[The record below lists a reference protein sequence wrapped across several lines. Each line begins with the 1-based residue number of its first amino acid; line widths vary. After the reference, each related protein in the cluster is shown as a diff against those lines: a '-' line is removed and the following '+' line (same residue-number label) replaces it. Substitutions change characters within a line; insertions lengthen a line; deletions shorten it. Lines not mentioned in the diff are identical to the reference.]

1 MRYLALAAA
10 IALALPP
17 AVSVDAR
24 GPGLPAEAMARA
36 DSRSTYLVSFVEPAA
51 PQFRGFQAKDGKRP
65 ALAPVSIAVT
75 GQPKYDPARPEAQAY
90 LDYLGDLREQR
101 LAAASSLLGRP
112 LEPLFVYEHA
122 LNGVALEL
130 TAGEAQRLAG
140 LPGVRAVTPDFERF
154 ALTDRGPAW
163 IKAPDLWS
171 GAAGVTSRGESIV
184 VGVIDSGVNAT
195 HPSFAAVSGS
205 FTHSN
210 PKGRFFGWCVANP
223 ASCNTKLIGLYD
235 FVAGGSNGTG
245 ASGADPD
252 GHGTHVASTAVGNPV
267 NSTFSGQPVT
277 ISGVAPRAN
286 LISYRGCGSTPDNR
300 SCGSGA
306 RLVASINQAIADGVD
321 VINYSIGGSAYDPW
335 LTVGGAINS
344 DTEAFL
350 AAREA
355 GIVVAAAA
363 GNEGPN
369 PGTLGSPA
377 NSPWVLG
384 VASVTHNRSGQGDV
398 LASSSGRGPVV
409 PRNVIKPDVAAPG
422 VQIRAA
428 SNTDN
433 GVRQMS
439 GTSMAS
445 PHVAGAAALLKAAR
459 PGWNAD
465 QIISALMLTA
475 RPDTVVDANFTPSN
489 PHQRGAGT
497 LDLSLAVNASL
508 ALRHAAD
515 AFRNANAGNA
525 SALNLPSLAA
535 ENCVDSCTLTRSFS
549 AMPGTSG
556 GTYQVIVNMPA
567 DVVTTGTPSSLVVP
581 AGGAGANIGFRF
593 AAASNATL
601 NEWKYGSVTL
611 RRSGGGTPDLRLPVA
626 IYLSSGTV
634 PPLQERNVSG
644 ERGYV
649 DFELGGIISLPNA
662 RFGSTEL
669 AAPEVREQ
677 ALAQDSNR
685 TSPYDNL
692 SDGVTFLT
700 RTVNFNDGQTRTVTV
715 QGFLRPAATP
725 GAQDLDLFMGID
737 ANGNGQPDEAEEQCE
752 SISPGAVE
760 SCTLTFTH
768 FGNNV
773 PVRVWA
779 LAQNY
784 QASAAGASDPV
795 RLELVAIDS
804 RPSARQKATGP
815 GNVPSNTAFKAR
827 LVYDDPGFLPG
838 QSRYGFLLVDRG
850 PGQNA
855 IRVPFKL
862 NRTSST
868 PAPFALSAGV
878 DRNVVLP
885 ANAAH
890 EYLFI
895 DVPAGATQLVA
906 TTSSAANVDLYLART
921 PAPVPSEELPSIA
934 AAPARGSANAS
945 ATTPG
950 GNETITVNNP
960 APGRW
965 YITPVNTTGSPAE
978 VVVRASVSGTA
989 PSIRPGGYFNPG
1001 RSGHGL
1007 FLFPAP
1013 PVLAGVWYAY
1023 EEDGSPTWYYIQADA
1038 PGANG
1043 IWPGVLYRSAWNG
1056 SANVLV
1062 EVGTLIVTPTATDEF
1077 TFTYN
1082 LDGQTGSEAFRSM
1095 GGGCPSFAGAPLNV
1109 SSHWFNPARS
1119 GSGYSVLMYPNYEFI
1134 ASFVYDGLGRPRFL
1148 LMERNSFGGATA
1160 SGALE
1165 QLTGFCPLCP
1175 RSGNPSRTPIGTLSR
1190 SFANGTFTN
1199 ITLNGTYVNGVP
1211 GSWSANESVR
1221 LLDPNASPSSLRGC
1235 P

>member
-1 MRYLALAAA
+1 
-10 IALALPP
+10 
-17 AVSVDAR
+17 
-24 GPGLPAEAMARA
+24 
-36 DSRSTYLVSFVEPAA
+36 
-51 PQFRGFQAKDGKRP
+51 
-65 ALAPVSIAVT
+65 
-75 GQPKYDPARPEAQAY
+75 
-90 LDYLGDLREQR
+90 
-101 LAAASSLLGRP
+101 
-112 LEPLFVYEHA
+112 
-122 LNGVALEL
+122 
-130 TAGEAQRLAG
+130 
-140 LPGVRAVTPDFERF
+140 
-154 ALTDRGPAW
+154 
-163 IKAPDLWS
+163 
-171 GAAGVTSRGESIV
+171 
-184 VGVIDSGVNAT
+184 
-195 HPSFAAVSGS
+195 
-205 FTHSN
+205 
-210 PKGRFFGWCVANP
+210 
-223 ASCNTKLIGLYD
+223 
-235 FVAGGSNGTG
+235 
-245 ASGADPD
+245 
-252 GHGTHVASTAVGNPV
+252 THVASTAVGNPV

-363 GNEGPN
+363 GNDGPN

-384 VASVTHNRSGQGDV
+384 VAAVSHDRSGRGDV
-398 LASSSGRGPVV
+398 IATFSGRGPVT
-409 PRNVIKPDVAAPG
+409 PRGVIKPDVAAPG

-433 GVRQMS
+433 GVRQLS

-475 RPDTVVDANFTPSN
+475 RPDNIVDGSLVLRN
-489 PHQRGAGT
+489 PHDRGAGT
-497 LDLSLAVNASL
+497 IDLSLAVNASL

-525 SALNLPSLAA
+525 SALNLPSLAHG
-535 ENCVDSCTLTRSFS
+535 NCVESCTLTRSFS

-581 AGGAGANIGFRF
+581 AGGAGASISFQF
-593 AAASNATL
+593 APASNATL

-626 IYLSSGTV
+626 IYLSAGEV

-649 DFELGGIISLPNA
+649 DFELGNLISLPNA
-662 RFGSTEL
+662 RFGASEL
-669 AAPEVREQ
+669 AAPQVTRRSIP
-677 ALAQDSNR
+677 QDS
-685 TSPYDNL
+685 TPSDPYDNL
-692 SDGVTFLT
+692 VGGGAFFTAVVLSYA
-700 RTVNFNDGQTRTVTV
+700 DGQPRTVTV
-715 QGFLRPAATP
+715 QSAVRPDASP
-725 GAQDLDLFMGID
+725 GAQDLDLFMGVESNGNEQPD
-737 ANGNGQPDEAEEQCE
+737 AFEERCESTSPGAIESCSVTVTHPGNGQA
-752 SISPGAVE
+752 ISVWTVVQNYTSSTPGAV
-760 SCTLTFTH
+760 
-768 FGNNV
+768 
-773 PVRVWA
+773 
-779 LAQNY
+779 
-784 QASAAGASDPV
+784 DPV
-795 RLELVAIDS
+795 LLETVVLDS

-815 GNVPSNTAFKAR
+815 GNVPSNTTFKAR

-878 DRNVVLP
+878 DRSVVLP

-945 ATTPG
+945 AATPS
-950 GNETITVNNP
+950 GNETVTVSNP

-1038 PGANG
+1038 PGSNG

-1211 GSWSANESVR
+1211 GSWSGNESVI
-1221 LLDPNASPSSLRGC
+1221 LLGGTPGLRGC